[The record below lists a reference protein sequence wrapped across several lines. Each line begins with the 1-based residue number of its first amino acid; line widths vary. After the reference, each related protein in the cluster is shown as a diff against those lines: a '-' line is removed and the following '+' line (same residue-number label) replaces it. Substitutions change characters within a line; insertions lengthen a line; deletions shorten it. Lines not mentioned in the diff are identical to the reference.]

1 MDRGGPGGLLEPI
14 KDPGGTPKQ
23 APLEKKRPQLSKKA
37 EKCESYMVDFYR

>member
-23 APLEKKRPQLSKKA
+23 APKSPQMNKKM
-37 EKCESYMVDFYR
+37 EKCEFCMVDLYR